1 MIAEDIYKFSNKNIF
16 IMQPIKNTMINQG
29 LFHKL
34 LYSNHIFTS
43 NGLYI
48 KIHFVNTKWMNGRL
62 YYDISTNSDLLN
74 RVAEIEKYILEK
86 VSIYKKYHYKIYDQI
101 KNGNLKT
108 TNVNSNIVLKI
119 SGVWENDNSIGIS
132 YKIITIN
139 NIISLQ

>member
-86 VSIYKKYHYKIYDQI
+86 VYIYKKYHYKIYDQI

>member
-86 VSIYKKYHYKIYDQI
+86 VSICKKYHYKIYDQI

-108 TNVNSNIVLKI
+108 SNANSNIVLKI

-132 YKIITIN
+132 FKIISIN

>member
-1 MIAEDIYKFSNKNIF
+1 MIPEDICKYTNKNIF

-48 KIHFVNTKWMNGRL
+48 NINFMNTKWINGRL

-86 VSIYKKYHYKIYDQI
+86 VSICKKYHYKIYDQI
-101 KNGNLKT
+101 KNGNLKK
-108 TNVNSNIVLKI
+108 NNANSNIVLKI

-132 YKIITIN
+132 FKIISIN
-139 NIISLQ
+139 NIITLQ